1 MMNFLQGL
9 LPSTHVRLPIAMT
22 RAVTRLRRDKSGI
35 AAVEFAMIFPL
46 MLMMFFGMID
56 VSTGFA
62 VDRKVTMIA
71 QTLSDL
77 ASRYTAVQETDV
89 SNFFIIGDAMVTPYD
104 KTILLSTVSQ
114 IYLDPSTKTAKVV
127 WSRGDSKLT
136 KGTVVTVPSG
146 LIAMDSSGNWS
157 ANQYLIL
164 GQASYLYKPTI
175 GWVVPQAG
183 INLMESSFTR
193 PRQGTCVAL
202 PTDCA
207 PSTG

>member
-1 MMNFLQGL
+1 MKHLFWKCGSLI
-9 LPSTHVRLPIAMT
+9 SRD
-22 RAVTRLRRDKSGI
+22 RLRSAIKRWRRDDSGI
-35 AAVEFAMIFPL
+35 AAIEFAMIFPM
-46 MLMMFFGMID
+46 MLVMFFGMID

-62 VDRKVTMIA
+62 IDRKVTMIS

-89 SNFFIIGDAMVTPYD
+89 TNFFTIGDAMMTPYD
-104 KTILLSTVSQ
+104 ATIMAATISQ
-114 IYLDPSTKTAKVV
+114 IYLDPTSKTGKVV
-127 WSRGDSKLT
+127 WSRGDAKMT
-136 KGTVVTVPSG
+136 KGTVVSVPTD
-146 LIAMDSSGNWS
+146 LIAKDSSGAWT

-164 GQASYLYKPTI
+164 GQVTYLYKPTI
-175 GWVVPQAG
+175 GWVVPKAG

-193 PRQGTCVAL
+193 PRQGSCVAL